1 MRRAKAISWLIPS
14 LLLTLTSFL
23 GSCVT
28 PPPASAGAAP
38 ALHPRLPDPA
48 RVESVRFV
56 DTSEMEPPIPAGLY
70 LAYDE
75 YRVLRSNVIE
85 YQREIA
91 DLRALVEFYRSETE

>member
-1 MRRAKAISWLIPS
+1 MRRAKASRWLIPS

-28 PPPASAGAAP
+28 PPAPDGAAP
-38 ALHPRLPDPA
+38 AFHPRLPDPA
-48 RVESVRFV
+48 RVESVHFV
-56 DTSEMEPPIPAGLY
+56 DTSEMEQPIPAGLY

-91 DLRALVEFYRSETE
+91 DLRALVDFYRSETE